1 MVKCDIGDSESPLG
15 LKRFDIVIDAD
26 KGLEP
31 ADVDYVVAFPSG
43 PEVFAGRP
51 VQVNVYDPSTTDR
64 DLLDARKGCRRT
76 PRWVEYSFRLE
87 RPRAAKGLATRP
99 QRVPQRAERTPRLV
113 VRVFVAFGFGAL

>member
-43 PEVFAGRP
+43 QEVFAGRP
-51 VQVNVYDPSTTDR
+51 VQVNVYGPSTTDR
-64 DLLDARKGCRRT
+64 DLLDT
-76 PRWVEYSFRLE
+76 LVEGIHERLTGWGI
-87 RPRAAKGLATRP
+87 PSAWNVN
-99 QRVPQRAERTPRLV
+99 VPPKD
-113 VRVFVAFGFGAL
+113 